1 MRSDTLRPCACGC
14 HYDTERWTA
23 LHLFARMTAAD
34 LSSLVTPWPAHVV
47 IEVRIC
53 ANCKRKVS
61 RLQDAIRGEGVSSQ
75 AVAA

>member
-23 LHLFARMTAAD
+23 LHLFTRLTAAD
-34 LSSLVTPWPAHVV
+34 VSSLVSPWPAHLA

-53 ANCKRKVS
+53 GKCKRKMS
-61 RLQDAIRGEGVSSQ
+61 RLQDAVGGERVRQ
-75 AVAA
+75 EAIAA